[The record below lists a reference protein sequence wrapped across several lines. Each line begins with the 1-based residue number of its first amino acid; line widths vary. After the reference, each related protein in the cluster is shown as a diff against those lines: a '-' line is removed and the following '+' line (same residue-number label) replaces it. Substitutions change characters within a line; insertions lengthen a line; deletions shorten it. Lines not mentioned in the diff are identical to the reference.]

1 MACARRDLLIL
12 SRESEARP
20 YATQKNSVYLHYSMH
35 ERELRASLAAVGPLM
50 PVLIWRGRV
59 VDGEKRDR
67 ICGELGL
74 VAHVRT
80 LHSIAEVCSALWA
93 VHPER
98 AVAEALAAGA
108 AGVQSIADLCSARVA
123 EVAGLL
129 AANSKRNAKS
139 KRAPRR
145 SRSQKQTL
153 IQVWTEPQLKHYV
166 QSVGAELGLDL
177 SSTIRVAAWEFV
189 QRNSA
194 RAALEGSERAPA
206 REWVKP
212 PERRRL
218 RAS

>member
-1 MACARRDLLIL
+1 
-12 SRESEARP
+12 
-20 YATQKNSVYLHYSMH
+20 
-35 ERELRASLAAVGPLM
+35 M

-74 VAHVRT
+74 VPHVRS
-80 LHSIAEVCSALWA
+80 LQSIAEVCSALWT

-98 AVAEALAAGA
+98 AVAEALAAGC
-108 AGVQSIADLCSARVA
+108 AGVQAIAELCSGRVA
-123 EVAGLL
+123 DVATILG
-129 AANSKRNAKS
+129 AATKAGASKS

-145 SRSQKQTL
+145 SRSQKQSL
-153 IQVWTEPQLKHYV
+153 IQFWSEPQLKHYV

-177 SSTIRVAAWEFV
+177 SSTLRVAAWEFV

-194 RAALEGSERAPA
+194 RAPTEGSARAPA

-218 RAS
+218 RAG